1 MRIRDCHWQQIEG
14 YLREDDRVVLPIG
27 STEQHAYLSLCVDA
41 ILAEEVAVAAAEPL
55 GVPVYPAVPFGL
67 APYFMSYPGTIS
79 LRTSTYLALIT
90 DLLDSLSA
98 HGFRRILI
106 VNGHGGNQPAAALA
120 QEWAAQRS
128 GHRIRFHNW
137 WNAPQTWDKV
147 KEIDPVASHASW
159 MENFPMTRLAH
170 APAPEGSKPMV
181 NLDLLRQWHP
191 QELRAEMG
199 DGNYGGAYQKP
210 DAQMQ
215 ALWDVAVQETRAL
228 LQDGW
233 A

>member
-1 MRIRDCHWQQIEG
+1 MRIRDCHWQQIEN
-14 YLREDDRVVLPIG
+14 YLTHDDRVILPIG

-67 APYFMSYPGTIS
+67 APYFMSYPGTVS
-79 LRTSTYLALIT
+79 LKTSTYIALMT

-98 HGFRRILI
+98 HGFRRIMI

-120 QEWAAQRS
+120 QEWAAAHP

-137 WNAPQTWDKV
+137 WNAPRTWRKV
-147 KEIDPVASHASW
+147 QEIDPVASHASW
-159 MENFPMTRLAH
+159 MENFPSTRLEH
-170 APAPEGSKPMV
+170 APSPAGGKKMV

-191 QELRAEMG
+191 HELRENLG
-199 DGNYGGAYQKP
+199 DGNYGGDYQKS
-210 DAQMQ
+210 DVEMQ
-215 ALWDVAVQETRAL
+215 DLWQVAVEETREL

>member
-1 MRIRDCHWQQIEG
+1 MRIRDCHWQQIES
-14 YLREDDRVVLPIG
+14 YLQHDDRVILPIG

-55 GVPVYPAVPFGL
+55 GIPVYPAVPFGL
-67 APYFMSYPGTIS
+67 APYFMAYPGTVS
-79 LRTSTYLALIT
+79 LRTSTYVALIT
-90 DLLDSLSA
+90 DLLDSLSK
-98 HGFRRILI
+98 HGFRRIMI

-120 QEWAAQRS
+120 QEWAAERP

-137 WNAPQTWDKV
+137 WNAPRTWRKV
-147 KEIDPVASHASW
+147 QEIDSLASHASW
-159 MENFPMTRLAH
+159 MENFPCTRLDH
-170 APAPEGSKPMV
+170 APSPEGAKPMV

-191 QELRAEMG
+191 EELRVKLG
-199 DGNYGGAYQKP
+199 DGNYGGDYQKS

-215 ALWDVAVQETRAL
+215 ELWDVAIKETGDL